1 MTALII
7 VITVICSLIFAAACA
22 GCVVLLKRVYATA
35 KTETSDTEDG
45 TEFGDTQEAEEVS
58 ATDDEQNLVSVV
70 IGFKVTGKDVG
81 GFTTL
86 YPSEFDEDEI
96 AHLLKVFILNDL
108 ESELKDVVISGI
120 TLESYRGL
128 PGRDYEVEEARAF
141 CKKYGFVYRKPRAKK
156 SIEE

>member
-22 GCVVLLKRVYATA
+22 GCVVLLKRVYTTA
-35 KTETSDTEDG
+35 KTETVDTEDDI
-45 TEFGDTQEAEEVS
+45 EFSDTQEVEEVS
-58 ATDDEQNLVSVV
+58 VIDPEHNPVSVV
-70 IGFKVTGKDVG
+70 IGFKVVGKETG

-96 AHLLKVFILNDL
+96 ARLLKVFILEDL

-141 CKKYGFVYRKPRAKK
+141 CKKYGFVYRKPRVKK

>member
-7 VITVICSLIFAAACA
+7 VITVVCSLLFIAACA
-22 GCVVLLKRVYATA
+22 GCIMLLRHVYILA
-35 KTETSDTEDG
+35 KTETVDIEDDTDA
-45 TEFGDTQEAEEVS
+45 QEVEEVS
-58 ATDDEQNLVSVV
+58 IADTEHNSVSVV
-70 IGFKVTGKDVG
+70 IGFKVIGKETG

-96 AHLLKVFILNDL
+96 ARLLKVFILEDL

-141 CKKYGFVYRKPRAKK
+141 CKKYDFVYRKPRAKK
-156 SIEE
+156 SVEE